1 MNADTDKELY
11 TDKQK
16 RQLENAVRQR
26 KSRCRQ
32 RTDVQ
37 LKADKDTVQS
47 QIKTEMHTENRC
59 AAKGR

>member
-26 KSRCRQ
+26 KSRCIR

-37 LKADKDTVQS
+37 LKADKATVQS
-47 QIKTEMHTENRC
+47 QIKTECT
-59 AAKGR
+59 